1 MTRKTNIL
9 RLLCA
14 LTLVFS
20 WSVLSADPGDSMVD
34 ESAQPAETT
43 EATDT
48 ATETQPEAQPQ
59 ETQTTETKPA
69 SECSAD
75 LRSDSPQE
83 QIRGAKCAAEKKDE
97 KAVPDLIHV
106 LKNQDQPSV
115 LTEVL
120 IALAAIGETGETT
133 SALMEKAGDTSLKP
147 ADRYIVV
154 ATLVALRTDAQK
166 AQIQSLLSDLEGSD
180 ASDALLKDLASKLK
194 PLVGG

>member
-48 ATETQPEAQPQ
+48 ATEPQPEAQPQ
-59 ETQTTETKPA
+59 ETQSTETKPA

-97 KAVPDLIHV
+97 KAVPDLIQV

-120 IALAAIGETGETT
+120 IALAVIGETGETT

>member
-120 IALAAIGETGETT
+120 IALAVIGETGETT

-166 AQIQSLLSDLEGSD
+166 AQIQSLLSDLEGCD

-194 PLVGG
+194 PLVSG

>member
-48 ATETQPEAQPQ
+48 ATEAQPEAQPQ

-120 IALAAIGETGETT
+120 IALAVIGETGETT

>member
-120 IALAAIGETGETT
+120 IALAVIGETGETT

-180 ASDALLKDLASKLK
+180 ASDALLKNLASKLK

>member
-120 IALAAIGETGETT
+120 IALAVIGETGETT

-166 AQIQSLLSDLEGSD
+166 AQIQSLLSDLEGSA

>member
-120 IALAAIGETGETT
+120 IALARIGETGETT

>member
-120 IALAAIGETGETT
+120 IALAVIGETGETT